1 MKHILPLVFFLFL
14 FANISDAQSRAWYST
29 SAKTQRTTINPDI
42 QVFPN
47 PTTSHFGITEVNGVK
62 KIIIFN
68 LVGRKMKQYQDIAKD
83 KRYFIGDLPK
93 GMYLVQMIG
102 GDSKIIT
109 TKRIS
114 KR

>member
-14 FANISDAQSRAWYST
+14 FVIVSDAQSSAWYST
-29 SAKTQRTTINPDI
+29 PAKIQRTASNPDI

-47 PTTSHFGITEVNGVK
+47 PTTSYFGITEVNNVK

-68 LVGRKMKQYQDIAKD
+68 LVGRKMKQYEDIAKD

-102 GDSKIIT
+102 SDSKIIT
-109 TKRIS
+109 TRRIS